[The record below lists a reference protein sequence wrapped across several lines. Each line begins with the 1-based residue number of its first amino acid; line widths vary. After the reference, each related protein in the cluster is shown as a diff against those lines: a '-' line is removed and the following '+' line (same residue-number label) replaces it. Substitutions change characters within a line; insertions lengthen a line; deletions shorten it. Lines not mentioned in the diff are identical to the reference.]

1 LAIKNKILV
10 HRDELKDSGI
20 NMAPMHGLTLIEQE
34 LHRDD
39 HYMFIIQKSGHF
51 VCEVDFNK
59 IEVHDTALCYV
70 GPGQVHRYIQAEK
83 CEGLLL
89 FVDADY
95 ISKQFREIFD
105 AFLNV
110 LQFIELDKNDL
121 IFAFADNL
129 EKWWLDKKENDELM
143 LAVVKSL
150 LSAVSGMFASKL
162 FGASSTFKRSN
173 SPKYVLTTR
182 FKQLIKERFKELK
195 QVKQYASLLYITPLY
210 LNEVMNEMT
219 GFPASYWIRQEIILE
234 AKRLLSYS
242 NKDIRE
248 IAWEL
253 GYEDYAYFSRFFK
266 KNTGITA
273 SAFRGQ
279 KP

>member
-1 LAIKNKILV
+1 MTSKNKILI
-10 HRDELKDSGI
+10 HRDELKEGGADI
-20 NMAPMHGLTLIEQE
+20 LPLHGLTFTDHE

-51 VCEVDFNK
+51 VCEVDFTK
-59 IEVHDTALCYV
+59 IEIKETALLYV
-70 GPGQVHRYIQAEK
+70 APGQVQRYIKAEK
-83 CEGLLL
+83 CEGWLL
-89 FVDADY
+89 FVNPDH
-95 ISKQFREIFD
+95 ISKQFRETFD

-110 LQFIELDKNDL
+110 TQFPSLDKNDL
-121 IFAFADNL
+121 LFAFADNL
-129 EKWWLDKKENDELM
+129 EKWWLDKKKNDDLKFTIS
-143 LAVVKSL
+143 KSL
-150 LSAVSGMFASKL
+150 LDAVSGMIASKFL
-162 FGASSTFKRSN
+162 NTSANFKRIN
-173 SPKYVLTTR
+173 SPKYALATR

-195 QVKQYASLLYITPLY
+195 QVKQYASLLHITPLY

-242 NKDIRE
+242 GKDIRE

-253 GYEDYAYFSRFFK
+253 GYDDYAYFSRFFK
-266 KNTGITA
+266 KNAGITA
-273 SAFRGQ
+273 SAFKGL